1 MDRIDVLIATALEME
16 RDAVRAVATFSATQP
31 NGVRSWQDM
40 DVNNPPE
47 YCVGKY
53 ALPQGGSINIAL
65 ARPTRMGG
73 IFMSNVVSTLIERL
87 KPRCLAMCGV
97 CAGNPRDLALGD
109 IVIASAVFQYDEG
122 KRLDG
127 GGFQGDLFPIPMD
140 IRWLERAKALRFEGL
155 PSHGIASEDDA
166 RLWLLERFYHSEDPR
181 ELPAFNRYFP
191 AGTWQ
196 ERVSRLEAE
205 GLLKRTGRTFVITD
219 DGKEFVNAK
228 LAYNVDP
235 PLRLPFVIQVG
246 PMASGNAVVKDGVT
260 WDTLKRS
267 GQRSAIAL
275 EMEAASIGASSY
287 SRSYSKWIVVKGVMD
302 YADPKKDD
310 RYKPFAARASAE
322 VLLRFLEENAASI
335 RDESESAAINQPSRA
350 PAAREPAVVPVAAR
364 QQNGA
369 SEAYPFRFPDDKD
382 HPHLTVLVVCR
393 ENGSDALVTVTE
405 RGLILR
411 QSDLAERSGKSVAAD
426 AQRIGDNVFRLN
438 VQTAF
443 TDRAAMIARLRAVC
457 LADIAIFDVTGTG
470 AAGIEPG
477 IMLLL
482 GVRSVVRRGVSI
494 CSVDHDPEELFGVKL
509 PYNLQQLN
517 IASHGAKLGEI
528 EAAERL
534 AVKLANGLHDL
545 DHDLTYLDLPAFDS
559 IRTLGGD
566 LRDYEPIPFYRG
578 PLYLGPFDAEFE
590 NEYYRKLE
598 PEIQVLLDRIARDKD
613 GRDYQRPRVFRL
625 IDYDRARM
633 VSQSLYHSIRRHDFC
648 LIDWTWLRPNVFFE
662 FGVRLASR
670 RSGDVHIMANV
681 DRAGTEPNGL
691 GLRWP
696 KRTQAQGL
704 EADASKLAQT
714 KGLLGI
720 FAPIEYK
727 PHSVASV
734 RATCSAILDRW
745 RATRNSTYD
754 NGTLF
759 DEIARTVVSPKS
771 GAIGA
776 VVEFLRKRASLTY
789 LHDQDTLLG
798 TLLYEEHNSGL
809 QKAAIAQSIAMNLAA
824 LFLALSS
831 GGASGGELPPQDE
844 IVDLAQEIRRL
855 GKRVGTEEDVRMLGD
870 CLTAI
875 RKTFTLQ

>member
-1 MDRIDVLIATALEME
+1 MYSDQR
-16 RDAVRAVATFSATQP
+16 P
-31 NGVRSWQDM
+31 NR
-40 DVNNPPE
+40 
-47 YCVGKY
+47 
-53 ALPQGGSINIAL
+53 LH
-65 ARPTRMGG
+65 RPR
-73 IFMSNVVSTLIERL
+73 R
-87 KPRCLAMCGV
+87 
-97 CAGNPRDLALGD
+97 
-109 IVIASAVFQYDEG
+109 
-122 KRLDG
+122 
-127 GGFQGDLFPIPMD
+127 
-140 IRWLERAKALRFEGL
+140 
-155 PSHGIASEDDA
+155 
-166 RLWLLERFYHSEDPR
+166 
-181 ELPAFNRYFP
+181 
-191 AGTWQ
+191 
-196 ERVSRLEAE
+196 
-205 GLLKRTGRTFVITD
+205 
-219 DGKEFVNAK
+219 
-228 LAYNVDP
+228 
-235 PLRLPFVIQVG
+235 
-246 PMASGNAVVKDGVT
+246 
-260 WDTLKRS
+260 
-267 GQRSAIAL
+267 
-275 EMEAASIGASSY
+275 
-287 SRSYSKWIVVKGVMD
+287 
-302 YADPKKDD
+302 DD
-310 RYKPFAARASAE
+310 RPSAR
-322 VLLRFLEENAASI
+322 
-335 RDESESAAINQPSRA
+335 
-350 PAAREPAVVPVAAR
+350 
-364 QQNGA
+364 
-369 SEAYPFRFPDDKD
+369 YP
-382 HPHLTVLVVCR
+382 
-393 ENGSDALVTVTE
+393 
-405 RGLILR
+405 
-411 QSDLAERSGKSVAAD
+411 
-426 AQRIGDNVFRLN
+426 
-438 VQTAF
+438 
-443 TDRAAMIARLRAVC
+443 C

-598 PEIQVLLDRIARDKD
+598 PEIRSARQDCARDKD

-696 KRTQAQGL
+696 KRTCVQGL
-704 EADASKLAQT
+704 KRT
-714 KGLLGI
+714 PRRRRKGFSGSSRRSNTSLLRW
-720 FAPIEYK
+720 P
-727 PHSVASV
+727 V

-798 TLLYEEHNSGL
+798 TLLYEEHTR
-809 QKAAIAQSIAMNLAA
+809 AC
-824 LFLALSS
+824 
-831 GGASGGELPPQDE
+831 
-844 IVDLAQEIRRL
+844 RRP
-855 GKRVGTEEDVRMLGD
+855 RSRN
-870 CLTAI
+870 
-875 RKTFTLQ
+875 RSP